1 MIARSS
7 DSSQTRDYFYYETKE
22 EHRVPDTLTK
32 IVTGDVDFVQVPDR
46 GKDVYW
52 QHWYGVD
59 FGRFAGVNPVQI
71 ERFLR
76 PFAGSIT
83 NEGIDEGESRFTY
96 ALKPGTD
103 SAYSYNS
110 IMNSITPLYY
120 TATKSPN
127 ESIYFKNASFPK
139 PLESNGI
146 QFVFNPR
153 EVFITARRFGNIS
166 FAEADKKEKEEAQ
179 IYNSTIAGQYDQ
191 YINTIQDYIDRQFS
205 SAVND
210 IKSEYATSS
219 FFGTPKNKGVIQIST
234 YDTGI
239 FELEIVEA
247 NKIKVHPIKDMV
259 FGALKLKLSKAGITK
274 RTFREDFYRKLKEWN
289 QDKYEQKIV
298 FTEETGKP
306 NKLRIAN
313 FNHGNWISQWS
324 QASAIQRGSSKGEY
338 QNLVTLGDV
347 KRKKN

>member
-1 MIARSS
+1 
-7 DSSQTRDYFYYETKE
+7 
-22 EHRVPDTLTK
+22 
-32 IVTGDVDFVQVPDR
+32 
-46 GKDVYW
+46 
-52 QHWYGVD
+52 
-59 FGRFAGVNPVQI
+59 
-71 ERFLR
+71 
-76 PFAGSIT
+76 
-83 NEGIDEGESRFTY
+83 
-96 ALKPGTD
+96 
-103 SAYSYNS
+103 
-110 IMNSITPLYY
+110 MNSITPLYY

-274 RTFREDFYRKLKEWN
+274 RTFREDFYRKLKSGI
-289 QDKYEQKIV
+289 KINM
-298 FTEETGKP
+298 
-306 NKLRIAN
+306 NKRLFLLRKLAN
-313 FNHGNWISQWS
+313 LIN
-324 QASAIQRGSSKGEY
+324 
-338 QNLVTLGDV
+338 
-347 KRKKN
+347 